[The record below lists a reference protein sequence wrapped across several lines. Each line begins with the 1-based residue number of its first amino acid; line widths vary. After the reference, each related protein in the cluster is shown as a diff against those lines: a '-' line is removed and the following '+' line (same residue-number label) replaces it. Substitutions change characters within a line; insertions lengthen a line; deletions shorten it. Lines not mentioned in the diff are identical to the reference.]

1 MAENGLI
8 ADLVLRGGR
17 VHVLDA
23 EDTRATAVAVTDG
36 RIVAVGADTD
46 MTPLI
51 GVGTEVVEL
60 DGRALLPGINDA
72 HLHASWLGALWPQT
86 VFGGPQLP
94 ADGPLSTTR
103 EQRREALLR
112 AAEVMSSLGITSYT
126 EPGIGTGEDDGPT
139 GCFGSEVLE
148 IYRELA
154 DEGALRQRVTLLLL
168 FGLLDGAASTTDV
181 LDGIAAADTATADPR
196 SLRIA
201 GLKVFADGIPPMRS
215 AYIHGTYVDGSHGE
229 LLLDG
234 ADDRERERR
243 LHEIVLAAQRA
254 GLQIAV
260 HATGDRAIDVFVQA
274 VGAAQDEHPADLRHY
289 LVHADLLRDE
299 TIPALVRQGMG
310 ATLQAG
316 IAAFTAEWAGSA
328 FADDDG
334 PAMWPLEHLV
344 RAGAPF
350 TLSSDAPV
358 MAPDW
363 RAELAAADRLLGAA
377 SDPVARLHELLRR
390 ITAVPAWQDHAEDW
404 KGTVEVGKV
413 ADLVVLSEDPDEVG
427 AQGLPGIL
435 IERTYLG
442 GAVVYDAAT
451 APVAN

>member
-1 MAENGLI
+1 MAENGLT

-17 VHVLDA
+17 VHVLDI

-36 RIVAVGADTD
+36 RIVAVGEDTD
-46 MTPLI
+46 IAPLI
-51 GVGTEVVEL
+51 GAATEVVEL
-60 DGRALLPGINDA
+60 DGRAVLPGINDA
-72 HLHASWLGALWPQT
+72 HLHASWLGALWPRT
-86 VFGGPQLP
+86 VFGAPHEP
-94 ADGPLSTTR
+94 TTEPLSTTR
-103 EQRREALLR
+103 EQRRAALLR

-126 EPGIGTGEDDGPT
+126 EPGIGPGEDDGPT

-148 IYRELA
+148 VYRELA
-154 DEGALRQRVTLLLL
+154 AKGALRQRVTLLLL
-168 FGLLDGAASTTDV
+168 FGLLDGTARTADV
-181 LDGIAAADTATADPR
+181 LDGITAADTTTADPR

-201 GLKVFADGIPPMRS
+201 GLKVFADGIPPMRG
-215 AYIHGTYVDGSHGE
+215 AYIHGTYVDGGHGE

-234 ADDRERERR
+234 ADDEERERR
-243 LHEIVLAAQRA
+243 LHEIVRAAQRA

-260 HATGDRAIDVFVQA
+260 HATGDRSIDVFVHA
-274 VGAAQDEHPADLRHY
+274 VGLAQDEHPADLRHY

-316 IAAFTAEWAGSA
+316 IAEFTAEWAGSA
-328 FADDDG
+328 FAGDDG
-334 PAMWPLEHLV
+334 PAMWPLAHLI

-377 SDPVARLHELLRR
+377 SDPVARLHDLLRR
-390 ITAVPAWQDHAEDW
+390 VTAVPAWQDHAEDW

-413 ADLVVLSEDPDEVG
+413 ADLVILSEDPDDVG
-427 AQGLPGIL
+427 AQGLPDIR

-442 GAVVYDAAT
+442 GTVVFDAAT
-451 APVAN
+451 TSVEA